1 MEGLLRI
8 TRYRALCALIVL
20 AVFSGIASA
29 PRAQTAP
36 ESGAAAQAPAVVFAG
51 RIAGDLES
59 TRIFFD
65 IDRSVD
71 VSSFIMEEPARIVID
86 APPMLFRFADPAA
99 IEPRGLISA
108 MRYGAMSR
116 QRSRIVLTLA
126 EPALITGVERREL
139 AGEGTHRLVFDLA
152 RAAPSEFSAH
162 AARQRE
168 LIGASGEVVKKGD
181 RVRSG
186 AKEDGRFA
194 VVIDP
199 GHGGIDG
206 GAKGAD
212 GTLEKELTLAIALKL
227 RTAVEELGPY
237 DVKLTRTED
246 EFLSLR
252 ERVQF
257 AERNHADL
265 VISLHADS
273 LRQQWVRGAS
283 VYTLS
288 RKASDTLAQ
297 QLADSEN
304 MADIVAGLDNPEQED
319 AVTDILADL
328 TARETAVYSRSFSA
342 KLVEKLAQGIDLIKN
357 PQRSASFVVLKAP
370 EVPGVLLELGYL
382 SNSEDEQLMTDP
394 KWQAEL
400 VRLLARS
407 VHSFFEPRIAAQ

>member
-1 MEGLLRI
+1 MEKRFPKLRPI
-8 TRYRALCALIVL
+8 AVL
-20 AVFSGIASA
+20 ALVLQAAFLGLAG
-29 PRAQTAP
+29 
-36 ESGAAAQAPAVVFAG
+36 GAAAQANQERVSEPGKPAVVFAG
-51 RIAGDLES
+51 RIAGNMDS
-59 TRIFFD
+59 TRVFFD
-65 IDRSVD
+65 SDREIE

-86 APPMLFRFADPAA
+86 GPSLLFRFADPAA
-99 IEPRGLISA
+99 IEPRGLIQA
-108 MRYGAMSR
+108 VRYGAMSR
-116 QRSRIVLTLA
+116 ERSRIVLTLA
-126 EPALITGVERREL
+126 EPALITGIERREL
-139 AGEGTHRLVFDLA
+139 AEEGTYRLVIDLA
-152 RAAPSEFSAH
+152 RAAPADFAAH

-168 LIGASGEVVKKGD
+168 LIGASGDVVKKGD
-181 RVRSG
+181 RIRAG
-186 AKEDGRFA
+186 DKADGRFT

-212 GTLEKELTLAIALKL
+212 GTLEKELTLAIALQL
-227 RTAVEELGPY
+227 RPAIEALGPY
-237 DVKLTRTED
+237 EVKLTRSED

-288 RKASDTLAQ
+288 RKASDSLAQ

-342 KLVEKLAQGIDLIKN
+342 KLVEKLAQGIELIKN

-370 EVPGVLLELGYL
+370 EVPSVLLELGYL
-382 SNSEDEQLMTDP
+382 SNTKDEQLMTDP
-394 KWQAEL
+394 KWQGEL
-400 VRLLARS
+400 VRLLARA
-407 VHSFFEPRIAAQ
+407 VHAFFEPRNAAQ